1 MRADGV
7 LVTWLGG
14 GNAFVDVMLTVRAC
28 EQRGIKTVLVTY
40 ELGGK
45 NGVDPPLLH
54 YVPEANAIVS
64 TGSRDRWAE
73 LPVMEKI
80 IGPYDEIKVLSY
92 PGAPRVSARGPLSI
106 DARDAIIG
114 GVDIWGGESWTCK
127 GY

>member
-1 MRADGV
+1 
-7 LVTWLGG
+7 
-14 GNAFVDVMLTVRAC
+14 MLTVRVC
-28 EQRGIKTVLVTY
+28 EQRGIKTVPVTY

-45 NGVDPPLLH
+45 DGVDPPLLH
-54 YVPEANAIVS
+54 CVPEAAALVS

-73 LPVMEKI
+73 LPVTEKI
-80 IGPYDEIKVLSY
+80 IGPYEEIKVLSY

-106 DARDAIIG
+106 DARDVIMG